1 MLRRILLVVMAAVTS
16 FALTACSGYI
26 LYTISE
32 GRSEGHLSLMIRFI
46 FNPAIAVLVGVV
58 VGLLSRDHP
67 VLTTIVGLAPW
78 VLMLHGSG
86 SGGTVWGNLAW
97 VGSILV
103 YLILAA
109 GSAALAWRLRHGR
122 EAGKSAKVSM
132 GVTHS

>member
-26 LYTISE
+26 LYTISQ
-32 GRSEGHLSLMIRFI
+32 GRSEGHLSLLIRFI
-46 FNPAIAVLVGVV
+46 FNPAIAVLVGVL

-67 VLTTIVGLAPW
+67 VSTTIVGLAPW
-78 VLMLHGSG
+78 VLMLHGSR
-86 SGGTVWGNLAW
+86 SGWTVWGNLAW
-97 VGSILV
+97 IGPILV

-122 EAGKSAKVSM
+122 EAGKSAKISM

>member
-1 MLRRILLVVMAAVTS
+1 
-16 FALTACSGYI
+16 
-26 LYTISE
+26 
-32 GRSEGHLSLMIRFI
+32 MIRFI
-46 FNPAIAVLVGVV
+46 FNPAIAVLVGVL

-78 VLMLHGSG
+78 VLMLHGSR
-86 SGGTVWGNLAW
+86 SGGTVWVNLAW
-97 VGSILV
+97 IGPILV